1 MSLILP
7 KYLDEREQYLNY
19 EVEEFSKKLNGFI
32 NENQDIREPYF
43 ILFKQN
49 FDQKNPGIAREAMSV
64 YLDRRPPLLK
74 GSMVYWV
81 DNTRG
86 ACFLL
91 WTVSHQGK
99 PKFNIK
105 AAEKLGR
112 LLRVANV

>member
-7 KYLDEREQYLNY
+7 KYLQEREDYLHY
-19 EVEEFSKKLNGFI
+19 EVDEFKKKLNSFI
-32 NENQDIREPYF
+32 DEHEDYREPYF

-49 FDQKNPGIAREAMSV
+49 FDQKDPSKSREAMSF
-64 YLDRRPPLLK
+64 YEIRPPLIK

-91 WTVSHQGK
+91 WSITHQGMA
-99 PKFNIK
+99 KFNTE
-105 AAEKLGR
+105 AAKQLGKV
-112 LLRVANV
+112 LRVARV